1 MKTRSDFVS
10 NSSSSSFILKD
21 AGFFEY
27 FGITKQDIDD
37 ALTDLCGGREVLE
50 QNHMDAVFYEKAG
63 HGLNHERA
71 EEINRKMISIL
82 QGAAE

>member
-1 MKTRSDFVS
+1 MTMWYHK
-10 NSSSSSFILKD
+10 LH
-21 AGFFEY
+21 
-27 FGITKQDIDD
+27 
-37 ALTDLCGGREVLE
+37 ALTPEEVEQIRDKVTYPVGTEDPFEKIGGREVLE

-82 QGAAE
+82 QGAAV